1 MTIVTMTTVG
11 YGDLSPSS
19 DAARYFTIGL
29 LLASVGVAG
38 FAVSRITAFIVEGEL
53 NSIFQTRRMDQRITQ
68 MRDHFILCGAGT
80 VGWHVAEEFHK
91 SGTNFV
97 VIERNLDAVHHLEQI
112 GDVLYIRG
120 DATSNEVL
128 QAAQVEHA
136 RGLVATLSDD
146 KENIFILLTARALN
160 PDVRMIVRVNDD
172 DNAEKLRLAGA
183 NEIISAAAIG
193 GRQIA
198 SVMIRPTVTSFLEQM
213 MQTSGEIL
221 RIEEVSMDDIPGL
234 VGSTLGEAQIGQR
247 TGLLV
252 LAILPDEGGY
262 KFNPGADT
270 RVHSGDVLI
279 VMGTTEQQAA
289 LRRLATRR
297 K

>member
-1 MTIVTMTTVG
+1 M
-11 YGDLSPSS
+11 
-19 DAARYFTIGL
+19 

-53 NSIFQTRRMDQRITQ
+53 NSIFQTRRMDQRITR
-68 MRDHFILCGAGT
+68 MRDHFILCGAGS

-91 SGTNFV
+91 SGTSFV

-120 DATSNEVL
+120 DATSNEIL
-128 QAAQVEHA
+128 QAARVEHA
-136 RGLVATLSDD
+136 RGLIATLSDD

-160 PDVRMIVRVNDD
+160 PDVRTIVRVNDD

-183 NEIISAAAIG
+183 DEIISAAAIG

-198 SVMIRPTVTSFLEQM
+198 SVMIRPTVMSFLEQM

-221 RIEEVSMDDIPGL
+221 RIEEVAMDDIPGL
-234 VGSTLGEAQIGQR
+234 VGSTLGEAHIGQR

-252 LAILPDEGGY
+252 LAILPEGGGY
-262 KFNPGADT
+262 KFNPGAHT

-279 VMGTTEQQAA
+279 VMGTMEQQAS
-289 LRRLATRR
+289 LRRLATGTG
-297 K
+297 